1 MSSPRRPGARELIQ
15 LTLAL
20 AAAVGSVVS
29 WLAAQSTV
37 VVAPIA
43 EGEPSTTS
51 VRFCAPLVALTFA
64 LATLA
69 GVLVVMGVARW
80 RRQGVRPRA

>member
-1 MSSPRRPGARELIQ
+1 MSGARRVSARDVVELVI
-15 LTLAL
+15 AL
-20 AAAVGSVVS
+20 AAAAGAVVS

-37 VVAPIA
+37 VVAPIV

-51 VRFCAPLVALTFA
+51 VRFCAPLVALTFL

-69 GVLVVMGVARW
+69 GVVTVVLVAR
-80 RRQGVRPRA
+80 RRQVVSRRV